1 MTAHLIS
8 QNDAEQEIA
17 DLFSPGRW
25 DLAVKEQRAFSGQWL
40 PLGTITV
47 TSEAAPRDRVDVV
60 REGAFEWSLPDVTEA
75 QHSLVG
81 LLGVKEGDD
90 KVRRALDQVAT
101 IAVRVGLLHPIF
113 DPAAIEQMP
122 LRRPTTVVSDTSGA
136 LQGALD
142 FVARHLHPTARVKI
156 PSIVQM
162 EVANFS
168 HRFFSI
174 RRRAAK
180 RHRVD
185 ELIEHMKSQ
194 GGQRALVRL
203 ELQDDV
209 EIERTYLL
217 GDPLRS
223 AFQPDQDQHLRQ
235 LNISVPLRAY
245 VDRLVLEAVRLHQAQ
260 SERGHHVLLL
270 TSDQGLALMTLG
282 EGATPLHFRA
292 VQADALFGK
301 HLMGRPLDPFTGESR
316 PISLASLLWELATAF
331 GSARLQQDDRKW
343 TVCALT
349 EDRPWFPFH
358 SMDDLLWREECE
370 AKAVASPVV
379 RAVRERGD
387 VDVRSAT
394 KREAEKAGRTEPKPV
409 SFQRLNVSSL
419 LSLIC
424 SLDDSQQLDE
434 AEVIRLVGSRY
445 SAGHYRRFLAS
456 AGLITVEDARWTAN
470 RALVP
475 VSVALRDEDPRKLR
489 DCLLHAPSFAE
500 FSTRT
505 KQSQLGQPLD
515 LSDLR
520 QSAKTYR
527 VLGEMTLLCASIGK
541 DKTYSTPATPELSLF
556 AAIALDRFR
565 AIERGDG
572 LVPTGRWLESLIRD
586 DGIHPE
592 VARRLLE
599 LASEEGLL
607 HRSTEGST
615 TQTQFDD
622 HVVHVLRVLG
632 GRPVAMPIHLYRGDF
647 LIPDKASVSLR
658 IEEVRP

>member
-8 QNDAEQEIA
+8 RNDAEQEIA

-25 DLAVKEQRAFSGQWL
+25 ALAVKEQRAFSGQWL

-47 TSEAAPRDRVDVV
+47 TSEAPPQDRVDVV
-60 REGAFEWSLPDVTEA
+60 REGAFEWSLPDVTET

-90 KVRRALDQVAT
+90 KVHRALDQVAT

-142 FVARHLHPTARVKI
+142 FVVRHLHPTARVKI

-174 RRRAAK
+174 RRKGAE

-203 ELQDDV
+203 GTQDDV

-235 LNISVPLRAY
+235 LNISVPLRA
-245 VDRLVLEAVRLHQAQ
+245 VCRSPSVGGSTPATKRNQSGATPCCSSQA
-260 SERGHHVLLL
+260 
-270 TSDQGLALMTLG
+270 DQGLALMTLA
-282 EGATPLHFRA
+282 EGARPLHFRA

-301 HLMGRPLDPFTGESR
+301 RLMGRPLDPFTGESR
-316 PISLASLLWELATAF
+316 PVSLASLLWSLRLL
-331 GSARLQQDDRKW
+331 SAVRVYSRDDRKW

-349 EDRPWFPFH
+349 EDKPWFPFH
-358 SMDDLLWREECE
+358 STDDLLWREECE
-370 AKAVASPVV
+370 TRGVASPVV
-379 RAVRERGD
+379 PPVQQRSDAG
-387 VDVRSAT
+387 VRSAT
-394 KREAEKAGRTEPKPV
+394 KREAKKAGRTEPKPV
-409 SFQRLNVSSL
+409 AFQRLNVNSL

-424 SLDDSQQLDE
+424 LLDDSQ
-434 AEVIRLVGSRY
+434 
-445 SAGHYRRFLAS
+445 
-456 AGLITVEDARWTAN
+456 
-470 RALVP
+470 
-475 VSVALRDEDPRKLR
+475 
-489 DCLLHAPSFAE
+489 
-500 FSTRT
+500 
-505 KQSQLGQPLD
+505 
-515 LSDLR
+515 
-520 QSAKTYR
+520 
-527 VLGEMTLLCASIGK
+527 
-541 DKTYSTPATPELSLF
+541 
-556 AAIALDRFR
+556 
-565 AIERGDG
+565 
-572 LVPTGRWLESLIRD
+572 
-586 DGIHPE
+586 
-592 VARRLLE
+592 
-599 LASEEGLL
+599 EG
-607 HRSTEGST
+607 
-615 TQTQFDD
+615 
-622 HVVHVLRVLG
+622 
-632 GRPVAMPIHLYRGDF
+632 
-647 LIPDKASVSLR
+647 
-658 IEEVRP
+658 